1 VEFTE
6 SILKYQNDQS
16 NKQREAEIAYIH
28 ELENAIQLNEKR
40 KKEDL
45 KAEKEIRF
53 IERSE
58 SVALSLKYGEEK
70 RIRDTLRRRTE
81 KKERIRIKNEINDVR
96 EHAALLKAAAL
107 QKKTEEDRLYQ
118 RILRQE
124 KEQIK
129 LVLDKSNLDENIRY
143 R

>member
-45 KAEKEIRF
+45 KAEKEIRV

-96 EHAALLKAAAL
+96 EHVALLKADAL

-143 R
+143 